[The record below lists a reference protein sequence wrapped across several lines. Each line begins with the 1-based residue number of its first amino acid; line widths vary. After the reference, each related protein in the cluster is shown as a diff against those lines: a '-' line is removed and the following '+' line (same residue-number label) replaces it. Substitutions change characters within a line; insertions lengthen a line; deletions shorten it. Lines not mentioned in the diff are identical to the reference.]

1 MSLCKGEVGSLE
13 LAKVE
18 GEDRVVLGPPHTQY
32 MLTHQTR
39 EGEEGISKI
48 KDAERLVTLWK
59 DAQCS
64 IRMPHKKK
72 RQRSWRY
79 RSF

>member
-32 MLTHQTR
+32 MLTRQTR

-48 KDAERLVTLWK
+48 KDAERRVTLWK
-59 DAQCS
+59 DVVYQDAT
-64 IRMPHKKK
+64 
-72 RQRSWRY
+72 
-79 RSF
+79 